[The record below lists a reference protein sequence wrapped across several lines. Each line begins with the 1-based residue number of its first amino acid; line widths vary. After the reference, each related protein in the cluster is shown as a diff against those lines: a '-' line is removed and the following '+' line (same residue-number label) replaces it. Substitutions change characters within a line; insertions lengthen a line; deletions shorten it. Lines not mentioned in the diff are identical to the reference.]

1 MKAGKDHSGVAVLAL
16 FTGALVLTR
25 GAAKGIKQ
33 PITSLVERAIEF
45 W

>member
-1 MKAGKDHSGVAVLAL
+1 VLAL

-33 PITSLVERAIEF
+33 PITSLVVLPLKNSAQQALIIRRLL
-45 W
+45 